1 MLTRRALFL
10 SGLFATFSVAHA
22 EPPAANDPVAIVT
35 AIYTRAARGKGD
47 GGGGFV
53 YENKAAK
60 AKYLSKSLIALWAKA
75 DAHTP
80 KGDVGPIDF
89 DPVSN
94 SQDPDIK
101 SFKVNAE
108 KLEADKASIAVTM
121 VSGHGPRK
129 AGDDVVRYDFARE
142 VNGWK
147 IDDIKGKADGEPWS
161 VRDMLTMSLKG

>member
-1 MLTRRALFL
+1 MLTRRTLIL
-10 SGLFATFSVAHA
+10 SGLFATFAGAHA
-22 EPPAANDPVAIVT
+22 EPPSANDPVAIVT
-35 AIYTRAARGKGD
+35 AIYTRATKGKGTE
-47 GGGGFV
+47 GGGFV

-75 DAHTP
+75 DAHTA
-80 KGDVGPIDF
+80 KGDVGPVDF

-108 KLEADKASIAVTM
+108 KLDADKATIAVSMISAHT
-121 VSGHGPRK
+121 GRK
-129 AGDDVVRYDFARE
+129 AGDEVVRYDLVRE

-147 IDDIKGKADGEPWS
+147 IDDIKGKSDGEPWS
-161 VRDMLTMSLKG
+161 IRDMLAASLKG

>member
-10 SGLFATFSVAHA
+10 SSLFATFSVAHA

-35 AIYTRAARGKGD
+35 AIYTRAAKGKGD

-108 KLEADKASIAVTM
+108 KLEADKASIAVTL
-121 VSGHGPRK
+121 VSGHGSRK
-129 AGDDVVRYDFARE
+129 AGDEVVRYDFVRE
-142 VNGWK
+142 VNGWM

-161 VRDMLTMSLKG
+161 VRDMLTTSLRG

>member
-1 MLTRRALFL
+1 MLTRRALVL
-10 SGLFATFSVAHA
+10 SGLFATFVSAHA
-22 EPPAANDPVAIVT
+22 EPPAGGDPIAIVT
-35 AIYTRAARGKGD
+35 AIYTRAAKGKGTD
-47 GGGGFV
+47 GGGFV

-80 KGDVGPIDF
+80 NGDVGPIDF

-108 KLEADKASIAVTM
+108 KLEADKATIAVTLT
-121 VSGHGPRK
+121 SAEAARK
-129 AGDDVVRYDFARE
+129 PGDEVVRYELVRE
-142 VNGWK
+142 AGGWK
-147 IDDIKGKADGEPWS
+147 IDDIKGKSDGEPWS
-161 VRDMLTMSLKG
+161 IRDMLTTSLKG